1 MNRRIASALQV
12 SSIIGAPTAMS
23 ARSVWMEFHDEGII
37 PGVSRELARN
47 AGKALSIPATNQPS
61 ACTRL
66 IGRRNLRLAT
76 DHHARTG
83 IENPSSHRGTASKM
97 KMTIAPFDIPDDVVA
112 IEIKM
117 LTNTHPRNRA
127 HGLQEGG
134 NSKGVPSSKRCRSI
148 LVGCIVV
155 IEAESL
161 RLWSVAPLESGMA
174 FQICITEGLVS
185 LRMKSTRGIA
195 NKPPPMISRGFHS
208 RTPIVSINAA

>member
-1 MNRRIASALQV
+1 M
-12 SSIIGAPTAMS
+12 
-23 ARSVWMEFHDEGII
+23 SVWIAFHDEGII
-37 PGVSRELARN
+37 PGVSREFAKN

-83 IENPSSHRGTASKM
+83 IEKPSSQRGTASKM
-97 KMTIAPFDIPDDVVA
+97 KMTMAPSDIPDEVVA
-112 IEIKM
+112 TESKM

-127 HGLQEGG
+127 HGLHDEG
-134 NSKGVPSSKRCRSI
+134 NSSGVPSSKRWRSI
-148 LVGCIVV
+148 LVGFIVV
-155 IEAESL
+155 IEVESA
-161 RLWSVAPLESGMA
+161 RLWRVEPLESGMA

-185 LRMKSTRGIA
+185 LRTKSTRGIA